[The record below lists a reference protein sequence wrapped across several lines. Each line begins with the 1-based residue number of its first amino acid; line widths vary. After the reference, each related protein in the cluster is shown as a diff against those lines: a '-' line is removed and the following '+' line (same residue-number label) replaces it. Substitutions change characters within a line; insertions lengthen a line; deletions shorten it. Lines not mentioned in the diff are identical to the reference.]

1 MAIFTVPVKT
11 HMLNKVMLIGYVG
24 ADSEMKFTAAGIPV
38 ANFSLAVKEVY
49 KNGDGEK
56 KTNTLWIHCVA
67 WRRWAEI
74 VGEHVSKGKFLYV
87 EGRLQLRAYEDREGQ
102 KRKVTEVVV
111 ATLRFLGSAKNGN
124 GAKSDESSK
133 AAEPADEGDNPFSE
147 PQSEPADEN
156 IPF

>member
-1 MAIFTVPVKT
+1 
-11 HMLNKVMLIGYVG
+11 MLIGYVG

-102 KRKVTEVVV
+102 KRNVSGSCCHH
-111 ATLRFLGSAKNGN
+111 ATFPRFS
-124 GAKSDESSK
+124 
-133 AAEPADEGDNPFSE
+133 
-147 PQSEPADEN
+147 PQERERREAR
-156 IPF
+156 

>member
-1 MAIFTVPVKT
+1 MGPAKT
-11 HMLNKVMLIGYVG
+11 PMLNKVMLIGYVG

-56 KTNTLWIHCVA
+56 KANTLWIHCVA

-87 EGRLQLRAYEDREGQ
+87 EGRLQLRVYEDREGQ
-102 KRKVTEVVV
+102 KRNVTEVVV
-111 ATLRFLGSAKNGN
+111 STLRFLGSAKNGN
-124 GAKSDESSK
+124 GAKPAEPSK
-133 AAEPADEGDNPFSE
+133 AADPVDEGDNPFEETGGESRE
-147 PQSEPADEN
+147 VDV
-156 IPF
+156 PF

>member
-1 MAIFTVPVKT
+1 
-11 HMLNKVMLIGYVG
+11 MLNKVMLIGYVG

-38 ANFSLAVKEVY
+38 ANFSLAVREVY

-87 EGRLQLRAYEDREGQ
+87 EGRLQLRSYEDRESQ
-102 KRKVTEVVV
+102 KSNVTEVVV
-111 ATLRFLGSAKNGN
+111 TTLRFLGSAKNGN

-133 AAEPADEGDNPFSE
+133 AAEPTDESDNPFNEAGSE
-147 PQSEPADEN
+147 TADPDV
-156 IPF
+156 PF

>member
-1 MAIFTVPVKT
+1 
-11 HMLNKVMLIGYVG
+11 MLNKVMLIGYVG

-49 KNGDGEK
+49 KKGDGEK
-56 KTNTLWIHCVA
+56 KTNTLWVHCVA

-111 ATLRFLGSAKNGN
+111 TTLRFLGSAKNGN
-124 GAKSDESSK
+124 GAKATESSNATQAIDES
-133 AAEPADEGDNPFSE
+133 DNPFSE

>member
-1 MAIFTVPVKT
+1 
-11 HMLNKVMLIGYVG
+11 MLIGYVG

-87 EGRLQLRAYEDREGQ
+87 EGRLQLRSYEDRGGQ
-102 KRKVTEVVV
+102 KHNVTEVVV

-124 GAKSDESSK
+124 GAKTAESSQ
-133 AAEPADEGDNPFSE
+133 ASEPNDEADNPFNE
-147 PQSEPADEN
+147 FVNETADPAV
-156 IPF
+156 PF

>member
-1 MAIFTVPVKT
+1 MGPAKT
-11 HMLNKVMLIGYVG
+11 LMLNKVMLIGYVG

-87 EGRLQLRAYEDREGQ
+87 EGRLQLRVYEDREGQ
-102 KRKVTEVVV
+102 KRNVTEVVV
-111 ATLRFLGSAKNGN
+111 TTLRFLGSAKNGN
-124 GAKSDESSK
+124 GAKTAESSN
-133 AAEPADEGDNPFSE
+133 AAAPADEADNPFNEAGSE
-147 PQSEPADEN
+147 TADLDV
-156 IPF
+156 PF

>member
-1 MAIFTVPVKT
+1 
-11 HMLNKVMLIGYVG
+11 MLNKVMLIGYVG

-87 EGRLQLRAYEDREGQ
+87 EGRLQLRVYEDREGQ
-102 KRKVTEVVV
+102 KRNVTEVVV
-111 ATLRFLGSAKNGN
+111 TTLRFLGSAKNGN
-124 GAKSDESSK
+124 GVKSGESSK
-133 AAEPADEGDNPFSE
+133 AAEPVDEGDNPFNE
-147 PQSEPADEN
+147 PQSETPDRDV
-156 IPF
+156 PF